1 MESLSLFS
9 PLVSMLCGEEGIIL
23 SYQGIDLYIHIEG
36 DTTTACGGFIGQG
49 RQCWL
54 RVF

>member
-23 SYQGIDLYIHIEG
+23 TVIKVLICTSTLRGILQLPAEG
-36 DTTTACGGFIGQG
+36 
-49 RQCWL
+49 L
-54 RVF
+54 